1 MTKSQLIVDTSY
13 LDQANFSGHSG
24 GYALD
29 TTKIEV
35 SNLLLSFEYERF
47 HFNWQNLDK
56 LPFGD
61 GKTKPIDQIQR
72 LRLYGRVPYR
82 LDEGKLI
89 FSGLGLSS
97 GFEQEVSGSLTLEG
111 FSFFN
116 KDIDSKQ
123 SWQLGGYFKYHPVG
137 TIVLPIFEYTYNKDN
152 PQRSGMYGHLGFPLT
167 QIGYYFSSKVRTDF
181 GAVYRNAIAKLSS
194 DDNVIAPKGFTFIT
208 GWRGEWAWYY
218 LASKEIELKA
228 ALKYTLT
235 RKMTNYDANRNKID
249 EYSINNSVGAGI
261 GLIYNF

>member
-1 MTKSQLIVDTSY
+1 
-13 LDQANFSGHSG
+13 
-24 GYALD
+24 
-29 TTKIEV
+29 
-35 SNLLLSFEYERF
+35 
-47 HFNWQNLDK
+47 
-56 LPFGD
+56 
-61 GKTKPIDQIQR
+61 
-72 LRLYGRVPYR
+72 
-82 LDEGKLI
+82 
-89 FSGLGLSS
+89 
-97 GFEQEVSGSLTLEG
+97 
-111 FSFFN
+111 
-116 KDIDSKQ
+116 
-123 SWQLGGYFKYHPVG
+123 
-137 TIVLPIFEYTYNKDN
+137 
-152 PQRSGMYGHLGFPLT
+152 MYGHLGFPLT